1 MNTFIS
7 ELKNDHVKLLNI
19 LQQAQELGLAKES
32 GRKKL
37 LECKQLLTE
46 HLRKEDSRLYPE
58 LKKAA
63 DQQAMKTA
71 GDFSQEMKGLTRGI
85 LDFINKAERAEL
97 GLEYAKELGRIIST
111 VRMRIRREEIQL
123 YPLYENI
130 AGR

>member
-46 HLRKEDSRLYPE
+46 HLRKEDSRLYLLRDVP
-58 LKKAA
+58 
-63 DQQAMKTA
+63 
-71 GDFSQEMKGLTRGI
+71 
-85 LDFINKAERAEL
+85 
-97 GLEYAKELGRIIST
+97 
-111 VRMRIRREEIQL
+111 
-123 YPLYENI
+123 
-130 AGR
+130 